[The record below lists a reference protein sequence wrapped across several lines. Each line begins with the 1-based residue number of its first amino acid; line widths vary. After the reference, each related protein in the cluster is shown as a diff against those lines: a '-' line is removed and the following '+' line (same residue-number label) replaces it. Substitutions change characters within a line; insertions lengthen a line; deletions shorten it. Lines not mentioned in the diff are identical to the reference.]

1 MRRRAGLVLSGAF
14 LLLSLFLPAQ
24 ADTVRIA
31 TFNTE
36 LSRKGPG
43 LLLRDIERG
52 EDPQIAAVIDVI
64 LAAK

>member
-1 MRRRAGLVLSGAF
+1 MRHRAGLVLSGAF

-36 LSRKGPG
+36 K
-43 LLLRDIERG
+43 I
-52 EDPQIAAVIDVI
+52 VY
-64 LAAK
+64 